1 MLPFFLKELY
11 YNNSMEND
19 NKREVAL
26 KIYNLLMS
34 QSFTEWY
41 ENDFMDHVYGEE
53 SCKSSDEIIKDIIEQ
68 I

>member
-1 MLPFFLKELY
+1 
-11 YNNSMEND
+11 MEND

-34 QSFTEWY
+34 QSFAVWF

-53 SCKSSDEIIKDIIEQ
+53 GCKSSDDIIKDIIELV
-68 I
+68 

>member
-1 MLPFFLKELY
+1 
-11 YNNSMEND
+11 MEND

-53 SCKSSDEIIKDIIEQ
+53 SCKSSGEIIKDIIEQ

>member
-1 MLPFFLKELY
+1 
-11 YNNSMEND
+11 MEND

-34 QSFTEWY
+34 ASFVEWY
-41 ENDFMDHVYGEE
+41 RNDFMDHVHGEE
-53 SCKSSDEIIKDIIEQ
+53 SCKSSEEIIKDLIEL